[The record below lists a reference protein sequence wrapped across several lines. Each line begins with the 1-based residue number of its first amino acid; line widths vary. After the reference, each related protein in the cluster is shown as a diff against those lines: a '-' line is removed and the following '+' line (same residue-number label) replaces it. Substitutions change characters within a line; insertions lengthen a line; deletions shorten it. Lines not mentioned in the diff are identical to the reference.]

1 MRRIWIILVCILI
14 VILLWMFTRRWTC
27 QRSRLCSSLFMIKER
42 FDVPIRHSTQN
53 HKVIRNSERYIL
65 ESNTTYYFDL
75 KEDNSYLLPGRPR
88 DDISLEFPESPEDGD
103 VIILIDKNDRFGWG
117 NHSYDF
123 KLVLRDH
130 MIRGD
135 LSSKNL
141 FPYRGGYVMFVWNE
155 KENAWESNGYKGE
168 IQNVWNGW
176 YRLVYKGFNTSSDT
190 STFPSYMRI
199 DATQFPIL
207 VTYYGGTDMYPIN
220 LVIDSDIAE
229 LSKDEKELIIPTYPS
244 RLGSV
249 MNARVPVLRRL
260 RNGIVIDFDKGGG
273 WKKDERLRL
282 NENPSDLHDLN

>member
-1 MRRIWIILVCILI
+1 MRRIWIVLI
-14 VILLWMFTRRWTC
+14 YIIIGIFLW
-27 QRSRLCSSLFMIKER
+27 RLCSGLFLIKER

-123 KLVLRDH
+123 KLVLGDH

-141 FPYRGGYVMFVWNE
+141 FPYRGGYVMFVWNA
-155 KENAWESNGYKGE
+155 KENTWESNGYKGE

-190 STFPSYMRI
+190 SISTFPSYMRI
-199 DATQFPIL
+199 DATQFPVL

-229 LSKDEKELIIPTYPS
+229 LSKDEKELIIPRYPS
-244 RLGSV
+244 RLDSV
-249 MNARVPVLRRL
+249 MNMRVPVLRRL
-260 RNGIVIDFDKGGG
+260 RNGIVVDFDKGGG
-273 WKKDERLRL
+273 WKKDERLCL